1 MPDVFISHSKSDQS
15 FVDNVL
21 LPALHARGISTWYS
35 KKDIYTAEEW
45 DRMIVHGLEESQWF
59 LVVLTENATKSE
71 WLKAEVMWA
80 MENRHG
86 KIIPLL
92 LRDCN
97 VTAISLLLKKI
108 QYVDFRSDKQAGL
121 HTLLQIWSKT
131 LAPAAGKPTQTRKNK
146 RITIATIALTL
157 VCLIELVI
165 YYSRKYPSENSYDK
179 GLTAYKKADFKTAT
193 DYFSA
198 ALASNPN
205 DTNTLIYRAAAWK
218 QLNSF
223 ANAKADLIKVIP
235 LVRYQP
241 TLYYQLGTVQY
252 DLGAFPESVQA
263 FTKAINLGYPDH
275 EIYVDRG
282 DALRRAGQ
290 TPDACQDYKTAANL
304 GESDGLANYNQYC
317 RLK

>member
-1 MPDVFISHSKSDQS
+1 MPDVFISHSKSDQR
-15 FVDNVL
+15 FIDNLL
-21 LPALHARGISTWYS
+21 LPALHAHGISTWYS
-35 KKDIYTAEEW
+35 KKDIHTAEEW

-59 LVVLTENATKSE
+59 LVVLTEHATKSE
-71 WLKAEVMWA
+71 WLRAEVLWA
-80 MENRHG
+80 MENRRG

-121 HTLLQIWSKT
+121 RTLLQIWNKT
-131 LAPAAGKPTQTRKNK
+131 HAPAASKPTQTRKNK

-157 VCLIELVI
+157 VCIIELVI
-165 YYSRKYPSENSYDK
+165 YYSRKYPPENSYDK

-193 DYFSA
+193 DYFTA
-198 ALASNPN
+198 ALTSNPN
-205 DTNTLIYRAAAWK
+205 DTNALIYRAAAWK

-223 ANAKADLIKVIP
+223 ANAKTDLLKVIP
-235 LVRYQP
+235 LVRYRP

-263 FTKAINLGYPDH
+263 FTKAIDLGYPYH

-282 DALRRAGQ
+282 DALRRAGH
-290 TPDACQDYKTAANL
+290 TPDACEDYKTAADL